1 MNTEEK
7 KVGFLQKIDWK
18 KYSIVLVL
26 IAVVILCQII
36 VPRGTFLSSRNL
48 SNLFRQLSITGVISV
63 GMMLMIVSGNFDLAV
78 GSIVALAG
86 GAAAILQVDYHVST
100 PVAILAALAVGAILG
115 VWQGFWVAYA
125 GVPSYIVTLG
135 DQLMFKGMY
144 LTLTKGITITPMN
157 DSFEAIMVTYLNKPF
172 GIILG
177 VIAAVGFVYTI
188 LANRESQ
195 KKYNLDVENM
205 GVTVAKLVAAVGLIA
220 VFVWAMNDYMGVPLS
235 VVILIV
241 VALVI
246 HLVATRTRFARRVYA
261 IGGNREAAR
270 LSGIKVERHV
280 MILYILMGVLSG
292 ISAILL
298 TSRLNA
304 AVAAAGQGYETDA
317 ISSVVVG
324 GTSLT
329 GGKGSVAG
337 AIVGALLVSCL
348 MNAMSLLNMD
358 SYVQSI
364 VKGLVLILA
373 VWFDTYSHAK
383 EK

>member
-1 MNTEEK
+1 M
-7 KVGFLQKIDWK
+7 
-18 KYSIVLVL
+18 
-26 IAVVILCQII
+26 
-36 VPRGTFLSSRNL
+36 
-48 SNLFRQLSITGVISV
+48 
-63 GMMLMIVSGNFDLAV
+63 
-78 GSIVALAG
+78 
-86 GAAAILQVDYHVST
+86 
-100 PVAILAALAVGAILG
+100 
-115 VWQGFWVAYA
+115 
-125 GVPSYIVTLG
+125 
-135 DQLMFKGMY
+135 
-144 LTLTKGITITPMN
+144 
-157 DSFEAIMVTYLNKPF
+157 
-172 GIILG
+172 
-177 VIAAVGFVYTI
+177 
-188 LANRESQ
+188 
-195 KKYNLDVENM
+195 
-205 GVTVAKLVAAVGLIA
+205 
-220 VFVWAMNDYMGVPLS
+220 
-235 VVILIV
+235 
-241 VALVI
+241 
-246 HLVATRTRFARRVYA
+246 YA